1 MKHCSECGEK
11 LPGDVKFCPDCG
23 HPFNVS
29 TNHKVR
35 IDKTETRIVKGA
47 GFFSK
52 LSDAMGVSAGL
63 IMGCCLAVA
72 FIIVI
77 IVLIFA
83 GR

>member
-11 LPGDVKFCPDCG
+11 LPEESKFCPDCG
-23 HPFNVS
+23 YSVGKS
-29 TNHKVR
+29 SHKKISIEKV
-35 IDKTETRIVKGA
+35 ETKIVKGG

-77 IVLIFA
+77 IILIFA